1 MPSIAELQILKDAL
15 DAKIAETLAQDALLK
30 KEQALARTK
39 AREAEV
45 AKGLKEIAI
54 LMRSYRLNKEH
65 LFKAAQ
71 SVPAQNGS
79 QGGGDM
85 LDGLK
90 PGQLREDARFE
101 FERASRS
108 NEPAKRMSVEE
119 MRQFYEKFDNKGAEA
134 P

>member
-15 DAKIAETLAQDALLK
+15 DAKIAEALAQDALLK

-79 QGGGDM
+79 QGGAICSM
-85 LDGLK
+85 
-90 PGQLREDARFE
+90 A
-101 FERASRS
+101 
-108 NEPAKRMSVEE
+108 
-119 MRQFYEKFDNKGAEA
+119 
-134 P
+134 

>member
-1 MPSIAELQILKDAL
+1 MPSIAELQVLKDAL
-15 DAKIAETLAQDALLK
+15 DAKIAEALAKDVQLK
-30 KEQALARTK
+30 KEQALAQTK

-45 AKGLKEIAI
+45 ARGLKEIAL
-54 LMRSYRLNKEH
+54 LMRQYRLSKEH

-71 SVPAQNGS
+71 SAPAQNGG

-85 LDGLK
+85 LNGLK
-90 PGQLREDARFE
+90 PGQLREDVQFE
-101 FERASRS
+101 FDRASRS
-108 NEPAKRMSVEE
+108 KEPAKRMSVEE